1 MKSTAQTRSY
11 IGETVYVG
19 IDVHKRTYSVVARV
33 NQLEVKRWTTTADP
47 EKCGRQLREFFPGA
61 EIHSAYEAGFSGFG
75 LHREL
80 HQQGI
85 QNIVVHAAAIE
96 VAANQRVKTDKRDA
110 RKISEHLEAG
120 RLRGIRIPSVAQE
133 AARLLSR
140 TRSQLVRQRTQ
151 SQNCIRMKAHQFGL
165 IAPEDRRRMTHSLVA
180 ELLEQCTSE
189 EFRCTVRS
197 HQRIW
202 QALDQ
207 EIAQLEARL
216 KAQAAADRYETT
228 YRSVPGVGPVSARIL
243 ANELGDLS
251 HFSNERQVFSYTG
264 LTPAEY
270 SSGENTRRGSITKQ
284 GNTQVRSILIEVAWR
299 AIEADATLASFFE
312 RVKARRGSKRAIV
325 GVARKLIGRI
335 RAAFRHQVPYHIE
348 AVVTEEVVTEEV
360 VTAA

>member
-1 MKSTAQTRSY
+1 MKPTAQTRSY

-19 IDVHKRTYSVVARV
+19 IDVHKRTYSVVVRV
-33 NQLEVKRWTTTADP
+33 KQMEVKRWTTAAAP
-47 EKCGRQLREFFPGA
+47 EKLGQQLRQFFGEA

-80 HQQGI
+80 QRQGI
-85 QNIVVHAAAIE
+85 RSIVVHAAAIE

-110 RKISEHLEAG
+110 RKIAEHLEAG
-120 RLRGIRIPSVAQE
+120 RLRGIRIPSVGQE
-133 AARLLSR
+133 EARLLSR

-151 SQNCIRMKAHQFGL
+151 VQNCIRMKAHQFGL
-165 IAPEDRRRMTHSLVA
+165 IAPEDQRRMTHALVA
-180 ELLEQCTSE
+180 ELLKESASE
-189 EFRCTVRS
+189 EFHCSVRS
-197 HQRIW
+197 HQRVW
-202 QALDQ
+202 EALDQ

-216 KAQAAADRYETT
+216 KEQAATDPHETT
-228 YRSVPGVGPVSARIL
+228 YRSVPGVGVVSARIL

-251 HFSNERQVFSYTG
+251 QFTNERQLFSYTG

-299 AIEADATLASFFE
+299 AIQEDSSLADFFE

-335 RAAFRHQVPYHIE
+335 RAAFRHQVLYQIK
-348 AVVTEEVVTEEV
+348 EEVS
-360 VTAA
+360 AA